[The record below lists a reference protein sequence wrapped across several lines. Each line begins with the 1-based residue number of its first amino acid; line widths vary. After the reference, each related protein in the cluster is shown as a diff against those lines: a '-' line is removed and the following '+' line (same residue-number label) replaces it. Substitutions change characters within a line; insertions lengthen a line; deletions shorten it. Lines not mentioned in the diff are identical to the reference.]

1 MIRNTLKLGL
11 VALALSAFSIHAMA
25 APSINTDRGKRLT
38 TARGGSCSQCCACP
52 SLKASKAVCTVKTS
66 CKPCGAYEGRGN
78 KN

>member
-38 TARGGSCSQCCACP
+38 TRGGSCTQCCACP
-52 SLKASKAVCTVKTS
+52 YLKASKAVCTVKTS
-66 CKPCGAYEGRGN
+66 CKSCGVHESRGN